1 MTETNRLII
10 DTMDVSKELKEL
22 DGELTSDIFG
32 LSRDDR
38 IRCQSPLD
46 YSLRASFTGEGFL
59 LEGTAATTVS
69 CTCDRCLKEYD
80 KKVVVPNVCHYYE
93 GLDHKSIDATD
104 DVREDVVIN
113 FPDKCLC
120 SEGCEGICPQ
130 CGKNLN
136 DESCDCPGAPEAP
149 RAWDTLDGLNL

>member
-1 MTETNRLII
+1 MTDSNRLVI
-10 DTMDVSKELKEL
+10 DTMEVWKELKEL
-22 DGELTSDIFG
+22 DGALPSDVFG
-32 LSRDDR
+32 LAQDDR

-46 YSLRASFTGEGFL
+46 YSLRASLVGEGFL
-59 LEGTAATTVS
+59 LEGTATTTVR

-80 KKVVVPNVCHYYE
+80 VRVIVPDVCHFYE
-93 GLDHKSIDATD
+93 DLEARTIDATD

-120 SEGCEGICPQ
+120 DETCKGICSQ

-136 DESCDCPGAPEAP
+136 DEPCDCPDAPKTP
-149 RAWDTLDGLNL
+149 GRFDTLDGLNL